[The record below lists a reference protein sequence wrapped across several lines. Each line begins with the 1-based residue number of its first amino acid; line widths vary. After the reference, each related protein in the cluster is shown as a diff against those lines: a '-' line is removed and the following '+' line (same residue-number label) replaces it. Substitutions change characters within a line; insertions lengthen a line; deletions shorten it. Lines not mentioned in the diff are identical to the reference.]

1 MYLDRTYKSR
11 RRRSYGWLWWLVI
24 IGFFAFYLY
33 VRQPAWLSQQPLQP
47 TPTPTRSAVSWLA
60 EAELHLA
67 RGEFPLA
74 IQSYQQVAI
83 LEPDNADP
91 WVAQGQLYLMD
102 RRLPQATELAQRA
115 VEIDPENVD
124 ALTLYA
130 RVLDWNGDDES
141 AVNYAFD
148 ALDLKP
154 DNADTL
160 AVLGEIY
167 SSIGNWSRSQEY
179 LDEALA
185 IDPENVLAIRNQ
197 AILYELQGDYSLAVT
212 EFERGLAIDPD
223 RFDLYI
229 EKARQYR
236 ALNEW
241 DLAIESYRAAVE
253 VMETPVTLDALG
265 WGLYLSN
272 DTLQALRELRKA
284 VELDPD
290 YGLAV
295 AHLGMAY
302 YARRNYEEAA
312 PTLER
317 AMSLLDEQEMRIE
330 FLYSL
335 GLAHIYKVPR
345 DCDAATLW
353 LNKALEL
360 HAESLPAL
368 EGLRICSQG
377 SS

>member
-1 MYLDRTYKSR
+1 MYLDRTYKPR
-11 RRRSYGWLWWLVI
+11 RRRSFGWLWWLVV
-24 IGFFAFYLY
+24 IGFFGYYLY
-33 VRQPAWLSQQPLQP
+33 VRQPDWLVQQPLQP

-74 IQSYQQVAI
+74 IQSYQQIAR

-102 RRLPQATELAQRA
+102 RRLSQATELARRA
-115 VEIDPENVD
+115 VEVDPEDVD
-124 ALTLYA
+124 ALALYA
-130 RVLDWNGDDES
+130 RVLDWNGDYET
-141 AVNYAFD
+141 AINFAFD
-148 ALDLKP
+148 ALDLQP
-154 DNADTL
+154 DHAATL

-167 SSIGNWSRSQEY
+167 SSVGNWSRSQEY
-179 LDEALA
+179 LDQALTV
-185 IDPENVLAIRNQ
+185 DPENILAIRNQ
-197 AILYELQGDYSLAVT
+197 AILYELQGDYSLAVDQ
-212 EFERGLAIDPD
+212 FNRALAIDPD

-229 EKARQYR
+229 ERARQYR
-236 ALNEW
+236 ALDEW
-241 DLAIESYRAAVE
+241 DLAIESYKAAVE

-284 VELDPD
+284 VELDPE
-290 YGLAV
+290 YGPAV
-295 AHLGMAY
+295 THLGMAY

-312 PTLER
+312 PTLEKGI
-317 AMSLLDEQEMRIE
+317 ALLDENEVRIE
-330 FLYSL
+330 YLYSL

-345 DCDAATLW
+345 ECDKAVVW
-353 LNKALEL
+353 LQKALEI

-368 EGLRICSQG
+368 EGMRICTQG
-377 SS
+377 